1 MRVRDFTPP
10 PASRASSARCVHA
23 AGEFR
28 PRAAPLTMRWRSIR
42 LLPRK
47 APDTISEEEM
57 GLADAF
63 GRGARSRHDMGMFG
77 VLLCESSRSSSVE
90 RCEGGFDLGGDLTSR
105 ADRGQ
110 SLAAPQPIRRL
121 DHVRLSCGRP
131 RVRPAIYAWASACGH
146 PKDNHNGLT
155 MNLNSRLFD
164 SIRVK
169 PAASKPE
176 VRHGTN
182 RNAIIPVARNRARSA
197 PRWGG
202 CARGQFF
209 QFCLEHVREYNATYN
224 YFNGMSADD
233 VAELSARRADRPSA
247 DLVDGHQSRRRTRG
261 FREDGDEA
269 GPAADPL
276 GMHRTRRPFADAPRK
291 PRHGIAVLKSLGD
304 LGLDET
310 ADAAAVK
317 ARYKD
322 LVKRLHPDANGG
334 DRSNEDR
341 LREII
346 RAYNHL
352 KSVKL
357 G

>member
-1 MRVRDFTPP
+1 
-10 PASRASSARCVHA
+10 
-23 AGEFR
+23 
-28 PRAAPLTMRWRSIR
+28 
-42 LLPRK
+42 
-47 APDTISEEEM
+47 
-57 GLADAF
+57 
-63 GRGARSRHDMGMFG
+63 
-77 VLLCESSRSSSVE
+77 
-90 RCEGGFDLGGDLTSR
+90 
-105 ADRGQ
+105 
-110 SLAAPQPIRRL
+110 
-121 DHVRLSCGRP
+121 
-131 RVRPAIYAWASACGH
+131 
-146 PKDNHNGLT
+146 

-169 PAASKPE
+169 PTASKTE
-176 VRHGTN
+176 VRAAHPTCNHPGCTE
-182 RNAIIPVARNRARSA
+182 PGEFRAPMGRM
-197 PRWGG
+197 RE
-202 CARGQFF
+202 GQFF

-233 VAELSARRADRPSA
+233 VAVYQRDALTGHRPTWSMGTNRA
-247 DLVDGHQSRRRTRG
+247 GGRG
-261 FREDGDEA
+261 FREDGD
-269 GPAADPL
+269 GPGAAADPL
-276 GMHRTRRPFADAPRK
+276 GMQRTRRPYADAPRK
-291 PRHGIAVLKSLGD
+291 PRHGIAVVKSLGD